1 MSVNHILRE
10 MQEVFVHHSRALATS
25 SGFCQRTSMISASAW
40 VQGLVFGWLS
50 NPNASLSSLART
62 LAVAGAPVSPQAVQ
76 QRFGAAGAKL
86 LRGVLEALTHY
97 ALQEAARSHVSCQEH
112 SWLGAFPALWLR
124 DSTLITLPAVLQEEW
139 PGSGGATGPSAAL
152 KVSVQ
157 WEWHSG
163 VVAPLH
169 ITCATQHDQK
179 AAAQQDERASQAGHK
194 PRPGEMH
201 VFDLGYFCL
210 ERLAHLHAQNAYFCC
225 RYKTG
230 THLQWATTPS
240 GSQLSSLLERLDALP
255 DSVQQVEWAVKLGRN
270 AQLPVRLL
278 AVRVPPEVA
287 AQHRHQMK
295 ARTKRKRQ
303 NVSPERLALC
313 GWNVYL
319 TNAPSSLLTLE
330 QARVLYRVRWQIE
343 RLFRLWK
350 ETLSVDSWRSHNPQR
365 ILCEILAKLIGAL
378 LTQKL
383 TAFCLWHDPARSLVK
398 CAQTIAQHALSLL
411 THLKCDQA
419 LTTTLHAL
427 RKACCVAARIDSRRR
442 RPATFQRIQQLQL
455 P

>member
-1 MSVNHILRE
+1 
-10 MQEVFVHHSRALATS
+10 
-25 SGFCQRTSMISASAW
+25 
-40 VQGLVFGWLS
+40 
-50 NPNASLSSLART
+50 
-62 LAVAGAPVSPQAVQ
+62 
-76 QRFGAAGAKL
+76 L

-97 ALQEAARSHVSCQEH
+97 ALQEAVRSSVSCQEH
-112 SWLGAFPALWLR
+112 SWLRAFPALWLR

-139 PGSGGATGPSAAL
+139 PGSGGAMGPSAAL
-152 KVSVQ
+152 KVNVQ

-163 VVAPLH
+163 ILAPLH
-169 ITCATQHDQK
+169 LTCATHHDQK
-179 AAAQQDERASQAGHK
+179 AASDQDERAAQKGHT
-194 PRPGEMH
+194 PRPGDMH

-210 ERLAHLHAQNAYFCC
+210 EWLAHLQAHGAYFCC

-230 THLQWATTPS
+230 THLEWPPTAAGVAP
-240 GSQLSSLLERLDALP
+240 SSLLERLEALP
-255 DSVQQVEWAVKLGRN
+255 ASTQHVEWTVNLGRT

-287 AQHRHQMK
+287 AGHRQQMK
-295 ARTKRKRQ
+295 ARKKRKRQ

-350 ETLSVDSWRSHNPQR
+350 ETLAVDCWRSRNPQR

-398 CAQTIAQHALSLL
+398 CAQTIAGHALSLL

-427 RKACCVAARIDSRRR
+427 RTACCVAARIDSRRR
-442 RPATFQRIQQLQL
+442 RPATFQRIQRLQI